1 MQIRRTIALSA
12 AAALGVAALAAC
24 SSTPESAPTP
34 EQSVATA
41 PMMQGTPTDIAFAQS
56 MIPHHQQAIEMA
68 ELALA
73 PQSGASE
80 QVQELAQQIKAAQD
94 PEIQQMTQ
102 WLQAWGAPTA
112 MPGATDG
119 SGMAGMDHS
128 GHDMGGIA
136 MSGMMTA
143 EQMQQLQ
150 QARGTDFDQMWL
162 TMMIAHH
169 EGAISMAQQAQASNS
184 SQVTTDTDAIIT
196 GQEEEITT
204 MQALLAQ

>member
-1 MQIRRTIALSA
+1 
-12 AAALGVAALAAC
+12 
-24 SSTPESAPTP
+24 
-34 EQSVATA
+34 
-41 PMMQGTPTDIAFAQS
+41 
-56 MIPHHQQAIEMA
+56 
-68 ELALA
+68 
-73 PQSGASE
+73 
-80 QVQELAQQIKAAQD
+80 
-94 PEIQQMTQ
+94 
-102 WLQAWGAPTA
+102 
-112 MPGATDG
+112 
-119 SGMAGMDHS
+119 
-128 GHDMGGIA
+128 MGGIA

-184 SQVTTDTDAIIT
+184 SQVTTVTDAIIT

>member
-1 MQIRRTIALSA
+1 
-12 AAALGVAALAAC
+12 
-24 SSTPESAPTP
+24 
-34 EQSVATA
+34 
-41 PMMQGTPTDIAFAQS
+41 
-56 MIPHHQQAIEMA
+56 
-68 ELALA
+68 
-73 PQSGASE
+73 
-80 QVQELAQQIKAAQD
+80 
-94 PEIQQMTQ
+94 
-102 WLQAWGAPTA
+102 
-112 MPGATDG
+112 
-119 SGMAGMDHS
+119 MDHS

-184 SQVTTDTDAIIT
+184 SQVTTVTDAIIT